1 MSSQKPGKTKQKSL
15 LCWVKPQDTKA
26 RVEDENVEETR
37 AAEIPEGSSES
48 GQDHAAVESVEAVGS
63 QLPLLGDRPN
73 QPRNLSFPSRSY
85 GNRNRS
91 FQSGWFDRHPWLHY
105 TPNANMADHSV
116 GARDESHESEVSQAL
131 MFCFD
136 NAFPEK
142 SCFVVDLVPLFR
154 PLYPFL
160 CS

>member
-1 MSSQKPGKTKQKSL
+1 MTVVGPLSAFFNLEQYSCHARLPARERRKSSL
-15 LCWVKPQDTKA
+15 D
-26 RVEDENVEETR
+26 
-37 AAEIPEGSSES
+37 
-48 GQDHAAVESVEAVGS
+48 
-63 QLPLLGDRPN
+63 N
-73 QPRNLSFPSRSY
+73 QSKVA
-85 GNRNRS
+85 
-91 FQSGWFDRHPWLHY
+91 FQGRY

-142 SCFVVDLVPLFR
+142 PCFVVDLVPSFC